1 VVEEKLQQLIKQ
13 RVLASNRTNHA
24 VRALVGFIFIQL
36 WTYTLAW
43 IIWQVGL
50 AFPDEENCNRLGCEP
65 HGFVPILVGVVV
77 IFGILAASGVGWY
90 ELDLSQVPG
99 TALWPGSSKV
109 PEINSKESSSSP
121 PISDQSSKEIDVTES
136 DGVKET
142 GYERIVRYGM
152 LIYFL
157 SWSVWFLVEIS
168 AQVSDSG
175 FESVLTWSWL
185 VSLFIVVVSLFA
197 WSLLAT
203 KAFGTAF
210 FYSVMLAIL
219 TLSDLSQIVPLQ
231 DVFTFSFRF
240 ETYLFGSEGWEAY
253 FNYLRLWPLVALIL
267 LVFGMPARDRA
278 LKA

>member
-1 VVEEKLQQLIKQ
+1 
-13 RVLASNRTNHA
+13 
-24 VRALVGFIFIQL
+24 
-36 WTYTLAW
+36 
-43 IIWQVGL
+43 L
-50 AFPDEENCNRLGCEP
+50 AFPDEENCNVLGCAP
-65 HGFVPILVGVVV
+65 YWFVQILVVVVV
-77 IFGILAASGVGWY
+77 IFGILAASGMGWY

-109 PEINSKESSSSP
+109 PESNSKESSSSNSIP
-121 PISDQSSKEIDVTES
+121 AESTKEIDVTEVAA
-136 DGVKET
+136 GKET

-157 SWSVWFLVEIS
+157 SWSVWFLVEVS
-168 AQVSDSG
+168 AQISDSG

-185 VSLFIVVVSLFA
+185 VSLFIVVFSLFA

-210 FYSVMLAIL
+210 FYSATLAIL
-219 TLSDLSQIVPLQ
+219 ALSDLSQFVPLQ